1 MSEPVPS
8 PALAPRVR
16 GAVPLLLLLASGVA
30 VRLTWWDATFPPDGV
45 QLQPT
50 DSHYY
55 ARFAQLQLRAFPR
68 FDAWDAYVNA
78 PEGANIIWPPLH
90 VGLAAL
96 LAWVAGP
103 GREEAGVAFV
113 DITAFCVDAAL
124 LWWLLRRRM
133 EPRPA
138 LLAVAT
144 LALLPITAYNT
155 GLGGADHHVHEPYL
169 AAGIALLFAEAL
181 ERRDARAALLAGLLV
196 GGARLLTTLG
206 FLFLFPVAAALPLYA
221 LRHRAEPGNWGRLG
235 LWLGLGAAVS
245 LWGVALVSGRPLSLT
260 YVESSLF
267 QPLVCLC
274 AALAAAALS
283 EAWTN
288 RRKAWPLLGAAVLLA
303 LPLLG
308 ELRHGLGDLLR
319 KDALLATVQ
328 ESRPAYRDLRWTA
341 GLLGPLGLAALA
353 LLPLVA
359 REAVRVGSARA
370 WVILAGVGAWGA
382 CTALQ
387 ARFLQPAA
395 GPLALALA
403 LGVEQLLE
411 EAPPARR
418 RAALGALGL
427 LLATTAL
434 QSRSDWDGERTEE
447 QRLRPVM
454 DFLRTQ
460 TPGPVDP
467 LDAHTPPAWTV
478 VASNDWGHLLML
490 WGERAAVATPFSQA
504 AVHVRGNARAAAVM
518 TATDDET
525 AYRLAVET
533 KARYVLGTP
542 GPVAGATS
550 EQLVAGLARR
560 LMQHGA
566 TREGEASGHFALV
579 FDAPGGRGG
588 GDARPFGRLF
598 EVVPGAVL
606 TGRAPPGSTVRAEL
620 PLRSNTGEAL
630 RAIHVARADDEGRY
644 ALRVAHA
651 TRPLGAVMPEG
662 PWRVSHDGGER
673 TVEVPAEA
681 VREGR
686 ELQVP

>member
-1 MSEPVPS
+1 VS
-8 PALAPRVR
+8 
-16 GAVPLLLLLASGVA
+16 LLLLLAVGTA
-30 VRLTWWDATFPPDGV
+30 VRLTWWDYTFAADGV

-90 VGLAAL
+90 TGLAAL
-96 LAWVAGP
+96 FAWLAGP

-113 DITAFCVDAAL
+113 DLAAFCLDATL

-133 EPRPA
+133 ALRPA

-144 LALLPITAYNT
+144 VALVPITAFNT
-155 GLGGADHHVHEPYL
+155 GIGGADHHVHEPYL
-169 AAGIALLFAEAL
+169 AAGIAFLFAEAL
-181 ERRDARAALLAGLLV
+181 ERRDARTAFLAGLLV

-221 LRHRAEPGNWGRLG
+221 LRHRSEPGNWGRLG
-235 LWLGLGAAVS
+235 LGLGLGAAVS
-245 LWGVALVSGRPLSLT
+245 LWGAAFLSGKPLSLT

-267 QPLVCLC
+267 QPLTCLS
-274 AALAAAALS
+274 ASLAAAALA
-283 EAWTN
+283 EAWTS
-288 RRKAWPLLGAAVLLA
+288 RRRALPLLGAALLLA

-308 ELRHGLGDLLR
+308 EFRHGLDDLLR

-328 ESRPAYRDLRWTA
+328 ESQPAYRNPRWTA
-341 GLLGPLGLAALA
+341 ELLGPLGLSAVV
-353 LLPLVA
+353 LLPLV
-359 REAVRVGSARA
+359 VRAATRSGSALA
-370 WVILAGVGAWGA
+370 WVTVSGVAAWGA

-403 LGVEQLLE
+403 LGVEHLLE
-411 EAPPARR
+411 GAPASRR
-418 RAALGALGL
+418 RAAFAALGL
-427 LLATTAL
+427 LFVTTGLAA
-434 QSRSDWDGERTEE
+434 RSDWDGERTEE

-460 TPGPVDP
+460 TPGPADP

-478 VASNDWGHLLML
+478 VAGNDWGHLVTL
-490 WGERAAVATPFSQA
+490 WGQRAAVATPFSQA
-504 AVHVRGNARAAAVM
+504 AVHVKGNARAAAVL

-542 GPVAGATS
+542 SPVAGATS
-550 EQLVAGLARR
+550 EQLQAGLVRR
-560 LMQHGA
+560 LMQHAG

-606 TGRAPPGSTVRAEL
+606 TGKATPGSTVRAEL
-620 PLRSNTGEAL
+620 PLRTNTGEPL
-630 RAIHVARADDEGRY
+630 RAVHVTRADAAGRY
-644 ALRVAHA
+644 AVRVAHA
-651 TRPLGAVMPEG
+651 TRPLGQVVPEG
-662 PWRVSHDGGER
+662 PWRVSHDGEER
-673 TVEVPAEA
+673 PVEVPPEA